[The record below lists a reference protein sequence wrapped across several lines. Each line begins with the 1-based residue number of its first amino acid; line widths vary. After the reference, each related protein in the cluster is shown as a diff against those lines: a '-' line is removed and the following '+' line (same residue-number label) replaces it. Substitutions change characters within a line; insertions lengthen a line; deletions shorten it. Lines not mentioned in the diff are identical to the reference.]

1 MDTVTESVPAFVVG
15 LRDSIVEAFDLVE
28 ADRAGGGAL
37 PLGPDGELGSYRLW
51 TGDRVRRLVHVGV
64 SLPDGSMDAHMLIAQ
79 TPAGTAVP
87 HLGVDVMRFPDGFA
101 EFVDLIP
108 RVDLVAHRG
117 YVERVYADLD
127 PHYERF
133 AAEPSARIVPM
144 PPSMLA
150 YYSPWMLHHMGLPT
164 LELIADSIATYVTRF
179 IELAADGLV
188 GVDIPGSVELAA
200 RDRLHRGVLFDPDFD
215 PVWRQV
221 EPLLGTEAVT
231 TIRETLASPLD

>member
-1 MDTVTESVPAFVVG
+1 MDTVTHSVPRFVVG
-15 LRDSIVEAFDLVE
+15 LRDTITDAFDMVE
-28 ADRAGGGAL
+28 VERDEGGAL
-37 PLGPDGELGSYRLW
+37 PLGPDGSLGTFRLW
-51 TGDRVRRLVHVGV
+51 RGDAVSRLVHVGV
-64 SLPDGSMDAHMLIAQ
+64 SLPDGSMDAHMLVAQ
-79 TPAGTAVP
+79 TPAGSAVP

-133 AAEPSARIVPM
+133 AADPAARVVPM

-164 LELIADSIATYVTRF
+164 LDQITDSVGTYVERF
-179 IELAADGLV
+179 IELAKDGLRDLDLPSADAV
-188 GVDIPGSVELAA
+188 AQ

-221 EPLLGTEAVT
+221 EPLLGSDAVT
-231 TIRETLASPLD
+231 TIRETLAAPLP

>member
-1 MDTVTESVPAFVVG
+1 MDTVTHSVPRFVVG
-15 LRDSIVEAFDLVE
+15 LRDTIADAFDMVE
-28 ADRAGGGAL
+28 VGRDEGGAL
-37 PLGPDGELGSYRLW
+37 PLGPDGSLGAFRLW
-51 TGDRVRRLVHVGV
+51 RGDAVSRLVHVGV
-64 SLPDGSMDAHMLIAQ
+64 SLPDGSMDAHMLVAQ
-79 TPAGTAVP
+79 TPAGSAVP

-133 AAEPSARIVPM
+133 AADPAARVVPM

-164 LELIADSIATYVTRF
+164 LDQITDSVGTYVERF
-179 IELAADGLV
+179 IELAKDGLRDLDLPSADAV
-188 GVDIPGSVELAA
+188 AQ

-221 EPLLGTEAVT
+221 EPLLGSDAVT
-231 TIRETLASPLD
+231 TIRETLAAPLP